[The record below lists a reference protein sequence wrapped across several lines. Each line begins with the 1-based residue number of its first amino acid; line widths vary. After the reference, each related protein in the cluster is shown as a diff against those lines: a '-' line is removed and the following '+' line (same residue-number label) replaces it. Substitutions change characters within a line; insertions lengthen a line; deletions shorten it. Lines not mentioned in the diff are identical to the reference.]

1 MACIQC
7 KSMKSME
14 IMLPLKLSMPTSL
27 NISLAQLSHLW
38 DVHSHYLFEILQ
50 GRWTP
55 HFPTQNQKDKEPL
68 ENSMTS
74 TPPMGLSG
82 LVRSEGARTEKDS
95 KVKDIKREVRGRA
108 IGSPFLFP
116 LWAMGRAVW
125 IAMLIGSWKYEEIT
139 QNPLDFLTPTWVGP

>member
-1 MACIQC
+1 MQEH
-7 KSMKSME
+7 E
-14 IMLPLKLSMPTSL
+14 IHGNYATPETKYAHVTEYFTGSTFPPLRRPLTLPFWNSSRQVDSPLPNTKPKRQRATWEL
-27 NISLAQLSHLW
+27 NNF
-38 DVHSHYLFEILQ
+38 Y
-50 GRWTP
+50 
-55 HFPTQNQKDKEPL
+55 
-68 ENSMTS
+68 
-74 TPPMGLSG
+74 PPMGLSG